1 VGLTTRHRCA
11 RVLAAAALALLAG
24 PWPGCAIRPKSPLA
38 HQSAGPGGVQ
48 NPFAVASMHIH
59 PLTRLDRDTA
69 GAPIL
74 ICHLE
79 FKDTWDDTC
88 KGVGKLSIQLY
99 RPTGGRASGLG
110 SQELAWDV
118 DLSSLD
124 TNAAL
129 YDPATRTYR
138 IPLDGAASPS
148 SQERDLPKAR
158 LRAVFTTPGP
168 HGEERVL
175 EDEYPI
181 G

>member
-1 VGLTTRHRCA
+1 MA
-11 RVLAAAALALLAG
+11 LAAGQWL
-24 PWPGCAIRPKSPLA
+24 GCAVRPKSPLA

-59 PLTRLDRDTA
+59 PLTRLDHDTA
-69 GAPIL
+69 GALIL
-74 ICHLE
+74 VCHLE
-79 FKDTWDDTC
+79 FKDAWDDTC
-88 KGVGKLSIQLY
+88 KGVGKLSVQLY
-99 RPTGGRASGLG
+99 RPSGGRASGLG

-118 DLSSLD
+118 DLGSLD

-138 IPLDGAASPS
+138 IPLDGVPGWVAAGSGPGAAN
-148 SQERDLPKAR
+148 QPNQDRDLPRAR

-168 HGEERVL
+168 RGEERVL